1 MLVVARMGHLKVSDV
16 VDLRELLDRIDCDV
30 AGLVVI
36 GTRLTS
42 SPYYAGEAP
51 MSEPSRVRLVD

>member
-1 MLVVARMGHLKVSDV
+1 
-16 VDLRELLDRIDCDV
+16 VDSALRAATRRTFDRIDCDV

-36 GTRLTS
+36 GTRLAS

-51 MSEPSRVRLVD
+51 MTEPSRVRLVD